1 MLARAKGK
9 RGSVRVRYCIEWSDR
24 SRLLKYP
31 TSIGMTFVVPFKQNN
46 FMRDAEFAVQG
57 RFDNPAKFDGKIFA
71 THLRDLKTI
80 VENCLEVRGKN
91 HGCSNPAP
99 DAPWAPFLMR
109 GPSRGHLC
117 RACSSFS
124 SGSGRT

>member
-80 VENCLEVRGKN
+80 VENCLEVRGKKITAARTQLQMPL
-91 HGCSNPAP
+91 GALS
-99 DAPWAPFLMR
+99 DARTIPRRYAVT
-109 GPSRGHLC
+109 
-117 RACSSFS
+117 RA
-124 SGSGRT
+124 